1 MMRKTILK
9 LIPAIILLIISVV
22 FIIVAIVVFTE
33 KKNSQSLIKATTLT
47 EISGTVEL
55 EADGMKLYCESTKKD
70 TKNNF
75 IIKANGSIRINPTD
89 FTIIAIKNGDKL
101 SVRLENGSDMVLL
114 DYKKDGSYYK
124 YNIKDYKDN
133 GYMFVIENQ
142 SQDEINIGYIKYWK

>member
-1 MMRKTILK
+1 MRKVVLK
-9 LIPAIILLIISVV
+9 IIPAIILLIVSVV
-22 FIIVAIVVFTE
+22 FIIIAIVVFTE
-33 KKNSQSLIKATTLT
+33 KKNSHSLIKATNIT
-47 EISGTVEL
+47 EIAGTVEL

-70 TKNNF
+70 DKNNF
-75 IIKANGSIRINPTD
+75 IIKSNGSIRITPTS
-89 FTIIAIKNGDKL
+89 FTLIAIKKGDKL

-114 DYKKDGSYYK
+114 DGKKDGSYYK